1 MTDRILSMNSIALAR
16 INSVLAA
23 GLALLFA
30 SWWFA
35 STSTEPDVVRTFSLI
50 GIIPNLLL
58 VPGLWLGNR
67 TATTI
72 AGFIAPFY
80 FAHAVMELWAN
91 PAVRGWVLVETLL
104 SAALFMGAMIYLRG
118 GAPQQPT
125 GTTQDD

>member
-1 MTDRILSMNSIALAR
+1 MSESKAKRILSMNSIALAR

-23 GLALLFA
+23 GMVLLFA
-30 SWWFA
+30 LWWMN
-35 STSTEPDVVRTFSLI
+35 SKSIDTDTVRTFSLI
-50 GIIPNLLL
+50 AIIPNLLL
-58 VPGLWLGNR
+58 IPGLWLGNR

-91 PAVRGWVLVETLL
+91 PAVQGWVLVETLL

-118 GAPQQPT
+118 GAALPD
-125 GTTQDD
+125 QD